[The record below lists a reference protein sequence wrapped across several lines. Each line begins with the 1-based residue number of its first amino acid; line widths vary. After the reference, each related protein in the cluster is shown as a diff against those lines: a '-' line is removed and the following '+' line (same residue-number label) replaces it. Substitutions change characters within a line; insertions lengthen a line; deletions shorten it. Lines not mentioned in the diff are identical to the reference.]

1 MRSGPAAA
9 REVQP
14 PAMNVGHGADNPGAE
29 LERLRRKYPRWR
41 IWRGQV
47 TGEYWALPPPGHPA
61 VRDLISST
69 DIAELARRL
78 DEAEG
83 WAGR

>member
-1 MRSGPAAA
+1 
-9 REVQP
+9 
-14 PAMNVGHGADNPGAE
+14 
-29 LERLRRKYPRWR
+29 
-41 IWRGQV
+41 V

-78 DEAEG
+78 AEAEG

>member
-1 MRSGPAAA
+1 
-9 REVQP
+9 
-14 PAMNVGHGADNPGAE
+14 MNVGHGADYPGAE
-29 LERLRRKYPRWR
+29 LERLRRKYPRR
-41 IWRGQV
+41 QGPV
-47 TGEYWALPPPGHPA
+47 LAGHPA

-78 DEAEG
+78 AEAEG